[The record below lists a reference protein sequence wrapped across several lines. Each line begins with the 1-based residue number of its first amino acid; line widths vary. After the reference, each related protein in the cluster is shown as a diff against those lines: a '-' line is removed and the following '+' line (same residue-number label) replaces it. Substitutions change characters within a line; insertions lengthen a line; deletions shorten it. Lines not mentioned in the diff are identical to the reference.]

1 MKHEIMIRILFMLL
15 ARNKVSASEIAS
27 RFEISRRT
35 VYRYIDTLSLANVP
49 ILVDRG
55 SNGGFYI
62 ADSYKLNTVFLTEKE
77 FATLDE
83 MMKSFESVFPDRD
96 ISSIREKLFTPKLN
110 KQTAISSSSLII
122 DGTNWANG
130 NTSPKIKIISS
141 AIENSY
147 LLDIC
152 YHDGSGNVTKRTI
165 EPHAIALKYGLW
177 YVFAYCRLRKD
188 FRLFKISRIEYA
200 NIGES
205 FEKRPFNVNMLP
217 IERWKTTDP
226 LIDIELEVEP
236 DTKGEVEEWL
246 GVENVYE
253 TSNGKI
259 KATARFPLNKSLIS
273 EIMRFGSSIKV
284 IKPKNLITEILR
296 VANDLVNLYKNNVG
310 THMEHQMNLWHK
322 PFETIKSGTKT
333 VEMRLNDEKRQNIK
347 LNDFIVFTDKD
358 TGKQIKT
365 KVSGLNV
372 FKDFTELY
380 EHFDKTE
387 LGYNSNETASPDD
400 MKAYYTQEQ
409 IKKYGVLAI
418 SLEVV

>member
-1 MKHEIMIRILFMLL
+1 MKNEIMIRILFMLL
-15 ARNKVSASEIAS
+15 ARNKVSAAEIAA

-35 VYRYIDTLSLANVP
+35 VYRYIDTLCLANVP

-55 SNGGFYI
+55 ANGGFYI

-77 FATLDE
+77 FAMLDE

-96 ISSIREKLFTPKLN
+96 ISSIREKLFTPKFN
-110 KQTAISSSSLII
+110 KQTTITSSSLII

-141 AIENSY
+141 AIENSC

-217 IERWKTTDP
+217 IEQWKTSDP
-226 LIDIELEVEP
+226 LIDIEFEVEP
-236 DTKGEVEEWL
+236 DAKSEVEEWI
-246 GVENVYE
+246 GVENVYV
-253 TSNGKI
+253 TSSGKI
-259 KATARFPLNKSLIS
+259 KANARFPLNKSLIS

-284 IKPKNLITEILR
+284 INPKNLTAEILK
-296 VANDLVNLYKNNVG
+296 VARDLVNLY
-310 THMEHQMNLWHK
+310 
-322 PFETIKSGTKT
+322 
-333 VEMRLNDEKRQNIK
+333 
-347 LNDFIVFTDKD
+347 
-358 TGKQIKT
+358 
-365 KVSGLNV
+365 
-372 FKDFTELY
+372 
-380 EHFDKTE
+380 
-387 LGYNSNETASPDD
+387 NE
-400 MKAYYTQEQ
+400 
-409 IKKYGVLAI
+409 
-418 SLEVV
+418 